1 MVHRGVVQPGDLDK
15 QADDDQYV
23 GTDRTHLQGHRAHSN
38 VGHQEQQI
46 RQAETHQEFVEH
58 RKHYL
63 EKQWMVKE
71 NND

>member
-1 MVHRGVVQPGDLDK
+1 MEINYNKTKNKKMWGQH
-15 QADDDQYV
+15 
-23 GTDRTHLQGHRAHSN
+23 RTHLQGHRAHSN